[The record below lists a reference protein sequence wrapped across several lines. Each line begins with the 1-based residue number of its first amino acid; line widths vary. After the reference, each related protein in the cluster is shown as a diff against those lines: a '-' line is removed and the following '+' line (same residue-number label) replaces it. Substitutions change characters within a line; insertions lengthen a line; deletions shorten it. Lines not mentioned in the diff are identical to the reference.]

1 MKSFLIRFINKK
13 ASKLTHHSG
22 FTLGELTIAL
32 VVVTL
37 VVVVTLPITLSKMKK
52 VDYASYYMGYST
64 VKDMAT
70 NILQSVLDTEPEE
83 PEEPENPCAFELGG
97 VCYGT
102 PFTPTPITKAECEQ
116 LKGDLGIYLCAEDI
130 DYWAGAVKECGG
142 VSKMPTHAQVD
153 EIAQYV
159 YNTSS
164 IDAVGNTYGLA
175 LDVGKANDLGFTG
188 NIFRLWSSQQCDGYS
203 AYRRLFDTTNT
214 GWSPEARASSNMQAV
229 CIGEATSPSTPDDE
243 EDDDVSDD
251 YNMVLCDK
259 IKKQYNIDGSDCSVT
274 PESVQSKVTS
284 KNFSEL
290 TPNITY
296 VNGLKVFIGS
306 DLEEISELSDAVD
319 ADDREGFIV
328 YVDVNGASG
337 GSKLWEDVFP
347 FYILKSGKI
356 IPAYNDDPSAGA
368 NNVEHL
374 EVNVVY
380 DSYVSGNRE
389 INLLLKNT
397 NFRSAACAT
406 GYIKSSKYCD
416 GKVQYDLCKK
426 DYHDCRMIIKEPVK
440 LF

>member
-164 IDAVGNTYGLA
+164 ISAGSTASGLT
-175 LDVGKANDLGFTG
+175 LDYDKAAELGLTATSGSQFY
-188 NIFRLWSSQQCDGYS
+188 IWSGEEYS
-203 AYRRLFDTTNT
+203 SYYAYIRNFDSTNT
-214 GWSPEARASSNMQAV
+214 RWTNSNRYSSYQQAV
-229 CIGEATSPSTPDDE
+229 CLGD
-243 EDDDVSDD
+243 
-251 YNMVLCDK
+251 
-259 IKKQYNIDGSDCSVT
+259 
-274 PESVQSKVTS
+274 
-284 KNFSEL
+284 
-290 TPNITY
+290 
-296 VNGLKVFIGS
+296 
-306 DLEEISELSDAVD
+306 
-319 ADDREGFIV
+319 
-328 YVDVNGASG
+328 
-337 GSKLWEDVFP
+337 
-347 FYILKSGKI
+347 
-356 IPAYNDDPSAGA
+356 
-368 NNVEHL
+368 
-374 EVNVVY
+374 
-380 DSYVSGNRE
+380 
-389 INLLLKNT
+389 
-397 NFRSAACAT
+397 
-406 GYIKSSKYCD
+406 
-416 GKVQYDLCKK
+416 
-426 DYHDCRMIIKEPVK
+426 
-440 LF
+440 